1 MGHSIVSMQRKL
13 FPFDK
18 NHILKEAQLGCK
30 EGLLK
35 VLVENAKQSYLD
47 LCNPLGL
54 EDDPI
59 RKIKSSRHFE
69 LNLLEEFYE
78 HLAGIYRYK
87 YGSNQLEFRFDGKSH
102 YEKYR
107 EDWSETFHEW
117 TAEFCRD
124 VNFLKA
130 ILEVTVFYPKDRKA
144 LLAGNRLKT
153 YISQQFYLKVYRYRG
168 IVRLNAASK

>member
-1 MGHSIVSMQRKL
+1 MQRKL

-18 NHILKEAQLGCK
+18 NHILKEAQLTCK
-30 EGLLK
+30 EALLIA
-35 VLVENAKQSYLD
+35 LVENAKQGYLN

-59 RKIKSSRHFE
+59 RKIKSSNHFDMA
-69 LNLLEEFYE
+69 LLEEFYE

-87 YGSNQLEFRFDGKSH
+87 YGSNQLEFMFDGKSH
-102 YEKYR
+102 YERYQ
-107 EDWSETFHEW
+107 EDWSLVFQEW

-124 VNFLKA
+124 INFLKA

-153 YISQQFYLKVYRYRG
+153 FITQHFYLKVYKYKG
-168 IVRLNAASK
+168 IVRLNTASV